1 MSSDNARATTPVA
14 ELTRELLGEL
24 SASERKVARS
34 LLAAY
39 PVAGLETVAQLAD
52 RAQVSPPTV
61 VRFVGRLGF
70 GGYPAFQRALMHEV
84 HERMGSPLE
93 QYPDKHT
100 AESVEPADHGRALF
114 ARMLGET
121 FDELPES
128 EFERAAELLADRRRS
143 LVLMGGRFSRVLAD
157 YLAFHLMLLR
167 RGVSQLGSDTLQRQT
182 VVEAT
187 ERSHVLVLFDYRRYD
202 RANASLAE
210 AMKERGATVVLFT
223 DPWLS
228 PVADSADVVLPARVE
243 APSAFDSLVP
253 AMGVVESLIGS
264 VAQRLGE
271 NGRSRIER
279 IEAIRDRLD
288 PPEP

>member
-1 MSSDNARATTPVA
+1 MSADNATASTPVA
-14 ELTRELLGEL
+14 ALTRDLLGEL
-24 SASERKVARS
+24 SASERKVARA

-39 PVAGLETVAQLAD
+39 PVAGLETVAQLAG

-70 GGYPAFQRALMHEV
+70 SGYPAFQQALMREV

-93 QYPDKHT
+93 QYPDKHP
-100 AESVEPADHGRALF
+100 AESSAPADHGRALF
-114 ARMLGET
+114 ARMLGES

-143 LVLMGGRFSRVLAD
+143 IILMGGRFSRVLAD
-157 YLAFHLMLLR
+157 YFAFHLVLLR
-167 RGVSQLGSDTLQRQT
+167 RHVSQLGGDALQRQT
-182 VVEAT
+182 AVEAT
-187 ERSHVLVLFDYRRYD
+187 DRSHVLALFDYRRYD
-202 RANASLAE
+202 RDNAALAR
-210 AMKERGATVVLFT
+210 AMKARGATLILFT

-228 PVADSADVVLPARVE
+228 PVADAADVVLPARVE

-253 AMGVVESLIGS
+253 AMGIVESLVGA

-271 NGRSRIER
+271 TGRSRIER
-279 IEAIRDRLD
+279 IEAIRENLD
-288 PPEP
+288 SAEG